1 MIKFNVLNGFS
12 GAVQFTAQI
21 DCADDAPASVKM
33 GLAVK
38 WAVAN
43 GANLCYADLR
53 GADLRGANLRGAN
66 LRGANLRDADLCYA
80 DLRGAD
86 LRNTDLRNAVIAE
99 GVKIER
105 LLARATRIYDGY
117 EGLLFLTEDGQ
128 PFGRFGC
135 RAMTLDAFEAHAAE
149 YEPGQKRSETEA
161 IIAYFRAI
169 AAVEE

>member
-66 LRGANLRDADLCYA
+66 LRNA